1 MLTNTENQTMNNHSI
16 FKTYAI
22 DNKKIGDVYID
33 AIIKD
38 VDAIEEFIEKN
49 KVVHDDY
56 IESDDEL
63 IDIVNINSY
72 N

>member
-1 MLTNTENQTMNNHSI
+1 MNIETLNRTI
-16 FKTYAI
+16 AI
-22 DNKKIGDVYID
+22 DNTKIGDIYID
-33 AIIKD
+33 SIIKD
-38 VDAIEEFIEKN
+38 VDVIEEFIKKN
-49 KVVHDDY
+49 NEVYGDY

>member
-1 MLTNTENQTMNNHSI
+1 MNIETLNRTI
-16 FKTYAI
+16 AI
-22 DNKKIGDVYID
+22 DNTKIGDIYID
-33 AIIKD
+33 SIIKD
-38 VDAIEEFIEKN
+38 VDVIEEFIKKN
-49 KVVHDDY
+49 NEVYDDY

>member
-1 MLTNTENQTMNNHSI
+1 MNIETLNRTI
-16 FKTYAI
+16 AI
-22 DNKKIGDVYID
+22 DNTKIGDVYID
-33 AIIKD
+33 SIIKD
-38 VDAIEEFIEKN
+38 VDVIEEFIKKN
-49 KVVHDDY
+49 NEVYDDY

>member
-1 MLTNTENQTMNNHSI
+1 MNNEAI

-22 DNKKIGDVYID
+22 DNTKIGDIYID

>member
-1 MLTNTENQTMNNHSI
+1 MNNEAI

-22 DNKKIGDVYID
+22 YNTKIGDIYID

-49 KVVHDDY
+49 EVVYDDY

>member
-1 MLTNTENQTMNNHSI
+1 MLTNTENRIMNIETLNRTI
-16 FKTYAI
+16 AI
-22 DNKKIGDVYID
+22 DNTKIGDIYID
-33 AIIKD
+33 SIIKD
-38 VDAIEEFIEKN
+38 VDVIEEFIKKN
-49 KVVHDDY
+49 NEVYDDY